1 MGIPS
6 APIFTYFDR
15 IGAPLTTDDE
25 LEPPPVEVPAPAVVP
40 PPDSSSLPLT
50 SPAVP
55 PSSGAVM
62 LVPQSFDVD
71 TWLVDSDLPAAVDGV
86 AESLPSKRSMQ
97 VLFPALDW
105 PMNVMYTSFSMLGTR
120 MLFTTISMGP

>member
-1 MGIPS
+1 
-6 APIFTYFDR
+6 
-15 IGAPLTTDDE
+15 
-25 LEPPPVEVPAPAVVP
+25 
-40 PPDSSSLPLT
+40 
-50 SPAVP
+50 
-55 PSSGAVM
+55 M

-105 PMNVMYTSFSMLGTR
+105 PMKVMYTSFSMLGTR